1 MIPNLLRKIRYKFN
15 KAGLDETTTNTN
27 GKFKAEAAKETC
39 MSMSTTLQ
47 RSLGIGVSIRAKV
60 VNSFPFYSS
69 VVSPVTEVN

>member
-47 RSLGIGVSIRAKV
+47 RSLGIGVSI
-60 VNSFPFYSS
+60 
-69 VVSPVTEVN
+69 